1 MTTTNAI
8 LIATARW
15 NESRAAR
22 AKDNRE
28 RMRLLKNAE
37 DCLWRMKP
45 ETYQQ
50 AQ

>member
-1 MTTTNAI
+1 MATTNEI

-22 AKDNRE
+22 AKGSNE

-45 ETYQQ
+45 ETHEH